1 MVSIGDPG
9 FERSALCNIAHAS
22 FVHARWRNRKN
33 ISRSSCTTIVNS
45 FETCTAQTFGKSQS
59 PYAFW
64 QSTRTASVRR
74 SFEYVIGSC
83 LPAAG
88 NSCCPD
94 AERSR

>member
-1 MVSIGDPG
+1 MVSNGDPG

-22 FVHARWRNRKN
+22 SVHARWRNRKN

-45 FETCTAQTFGKSQS
+45 FETCTAQTSGKSQS
-59 PYAFW
+59 PYANR
-64 QSTRTASVRR
+64 QSSRTAGIPRV
-74 SFEYVIGSC
+74 FEYAIGGY

-94 AERSR
+94 AERSQ